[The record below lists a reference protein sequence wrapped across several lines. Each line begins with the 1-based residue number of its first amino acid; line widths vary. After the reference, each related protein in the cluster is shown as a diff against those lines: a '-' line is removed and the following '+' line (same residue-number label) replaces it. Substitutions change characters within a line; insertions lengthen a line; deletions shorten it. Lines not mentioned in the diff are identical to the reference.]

1 MLHGVPPPPPVRI
14 HGRDERCPD
23 ACAPLYAP
31 LTEEE
36 QQILAAEDLDPSQL
50 LQMLR
55 KLLQKHRTPVRHL
68 FRGLASPDGGL
79 TRRDL
84 HNSLGCLGIKL
95 TPWSCDN
102 LFRALLE
109 YAIEDG
115 EVTLSYHVIHKAL
128 LHNFKGAECISAL
141 EKERR
146 EILDKMNHA
155 IATCSAARRAE
166 VAATQAATQAEV
178 AAEKAVAEANE
189 EAAERV
195 AAAQSA
201 ASEATLEADGRVAA
215 ADAAVADAVVKAEA
229 AQAAERTAIELAH
242 AEAAARLQA
251 QAQTQGLAEYV
262 SFLETAKAEA
272 EARADDLMNQLFEL
286 RLQLKA
292 AQRIPAA

>member
-1 MLHGVPPPPPVRI
+1 MCVKGVCWSSPLFDVCVKRTHTPRHMLHGVPPPPPVRI

-23 ACAPLYAP
+23 ACAPLFAP

-115 EVTLSYHVIHKAL
+115 EVTLSYPSSTRHCCTTSKVPNA
-128 LHNFKGAECISAL
+128 SQRS
-141 EKERR
+141 RR
-146 EILDKMNHA
+146 
-155 IATCSAARRAE
+155 T
-166 VAATQAATQAEV
+166 
-178 AAEKAVAEANE
+178 
-189 EAAERV
+189 
-195 AAAQSA
+195 
-201 ASEATLEADGRVAA
+201 
-215 ADAAVADAVVKAEA
+215 
-229 AQAAERTAIELAH
+229 
-242 AEAAARLQA
+242 
-251 QAQTQGLAEYV
+251 
-262 SFLETAKAEA
+262 
-272 EARADDLMNQLFEL
+272 
-286 RLQLKA
+286 
-292 AQRIPAA
+292 P